1 MVFFGKPTHFLE
13 ALLERKKKIY
23 IYIYIYIYGNKVYL
37 QNILETQVIF
47 ENNVYFVKQLE
58 NLF

>member
-13 ALLERKKKIY
+13 ALLERKTN
-23 IYIYIYIYGNKVYL
+23 IYIYIYGNKVYL

-47 ENNVYFVKQLE
+47 ENNVYFGKQLE

>member
-13 ALLERKKKIY
+13 ALLERKY
-23 IYIYIYIYGNKVYL
+23 IYIYIYIYGNMVYL
-37 QNILETQVIF
+37 ENILETQVIF
-47 ENNVYFVKQLE
+47 ENNVYFGKQLE

>member
-13 ALLERKKKIY
+13 ALLERKTN

-47 ENNVYFVKQLE
+47 ENNVYFGKQLE

>member
-13 ALLERKKKIY
+13 ALLERKTN
-23 IYIYIYIYGNKVYL
+23 IYIYIYGNKVYL

-47 ENNVYFVKQLE
+47 EHNVYFGKQLE